1 MTKQME
7 RGGWPTPFTPYKSGC
22 PVLCCAG
29 VAQLRVGEK
38 TSGAKAPNILGPLFA
53 GLKTRTTSVP
63 QGLKPAPLMAR
74 YGTAKAVPLPLTMGR
89 DSRVAGLHYLSRPY
103 RTLIALPPTRH

>member
-1 MTKQME
+1 MAH
-7 RGGWPTPFTPYKSGC
+7 PFHTIQVWVPR
-22 PVLCCAG
+22 PLLRRRCAAKG
-29 VAQLRVGEK
+29 GEK